1 MGRLAHYDAEG
12 FIARLT
18 MKKGA
23 VLPDNVSSDQNTCLP
38 PKPFVQNG
46 NTPLWLYFLLGGGGT
61 GLKFHYLVYKGWSIW
76 YSAIIYFLGM
86 LYLRWQLFF
95 IRSR

>member
-1 MGRLAHYDAEG
+1 MFTAKAIRAKWEY
-12 FIARLT
+12 
-18 MKKGA
+18 
-23 VLPDNVSSDQNTCLP
+23 
-38 PKPFVQNG
+38 
-46 NTPLWLYFLLGGGGT
+46 PLWLYFLLGGGGT